1 MKRSTWI
8 AVVIF
13 LALVGTLF
21 YLNQR
26 EPIEEPAEIT
36 PPAPV
41 EFLFTEE
48 DGLITSIEV
57 KSDAG
62 EQVLIAR
69 NETGEWVLEQ
79 PIETEANQ
87 GSAEAAATQLTS
99 LRIESRPK
107 VAPDAAGLVQP
118 SYTLIV
124 KFNDEIRK
132 TVRIGDLAPTGIGYY
147 INVNGGDEILIVGKI
162 GLDSL
167 LTLVTSPPYLNTPT
181 PPAPEPTQE
190 N

>member
-13 LALVGTLF
+13 LALAGTLF

-26 EPIEEPAEIT
+26 EPSEDAAEIT

-41 EFLFTEE
+41 EFLFTDS
-48 DGLITSIEV
+48 DGLLTSIDI
-57 KSDAG
+57 KSNAG
-62 EQVLIAR
+62 EQVTIIR
-69 NETGEWVLEQ
+69 NEKGVWVLEQ

-99 LRIESRPK
+99 LRIESKPE
-107 VAPDAAGLVQP
+107 VTLDAAGLVQP

-124 KFNDEIRK
+124 KFNDESEK

-147 INVNGGDEILIVGKI
+147 TNVDGSDEILIVGKI

-181 PPAPEPTQE
+181 PEPEPTHG